1 MKELYK
7 RTANTITS
15 NAIEWKK
22 FLKLTGAL
30 HRYSYI
36 DKLMIFD
43 QNPAVTQVATAQ
55 EWNKIGRLIKP
66 DGEGITLFEDQSDLF
81 KLKQVYDIEHTY
93 GDDKNLPDWS
103 ATEDVALKTIQKM
116 YAQTFDTD
124 IAVNSMSTAL
134 IELIDHGVFH
144 YAQQEQTTI
153 VKDHLEL
160 IEESI
165 SYAMGQKATWLK
177 QFTDDDLLEKIS
189 TVRPGIE
196 LNTIGFVTNKVTES
210 LLNHLH
216 AIKLELSLKEE
227 KQNDKQ
233 KYSVLEQQEVRSTT
247 SGLRKDS
254 QRIPKRETTSSVHNL
269 SDGGNVDGVSSQ
281 NRGSVNRSR
290 DTAGETNTKPTPIS
304 KNRKSISERSTLES
318 NSKSSERASDSGNAE
333 DDRQQLNK
341 KQEKVDDDKNL
352 PSLLDYA
359 TGDDKSDRIYVNKIE
374 KQEYFLSVL
383 TKGTNIENGK
393 FRIFD
398 MYQREMS
405 TKERISFLKKE
416 YGVGGYAESNQP
428 HVSFDSKGIAI
439 NFPDKKE
446 LYSWEIIESSL
457 QQLIYEDEYLS
468 ADEKKDFSVY
478 LEELPVSL
486 KDLKEIVKA
495 GPLKINGK
503 ETIADY
509 FLEESNLEKR
519 AEMISKLYGT
529 GGFLSSKTRCTVEFN
544 LDSMSIQPKGRPS
557 PYFVPWS
564 VIAKQ
569 IELLIQDG
577 SYLNKRKFI
586 QENRQEISLFDIY
599 DSNVTQDEWKNSLVH
614 KLKSKP
620 FSIEY
625 LHLILED
632 LSLTLPLKELG
643 TENHDEVIEFLVQE
657 KFATSTNTDAKVNFS
672 QEGLTIK
679 ITRVDDTHFFNWDKI
694 AKEMVYILPFKE
706 TDLIQ
711 QIEKEGKGED
721 IESSLFDFS
730 YETDNGTGSE
740 KEHSNPISNYYNQ
753 ELIQY
758 KDKKR
763 EKCRENIQAISTLKK
778 IEQGEIQL
786 TKESQKILAK
796 YSGWGGIQE
805 VFDERNK
812 SWADEYNQLK
822 SVLTTEEYEQARKSV
837 LTAFY
842 TPPEIIHEMY
852 HVLESIGDY
861 SGKSILDAGMGTG
874 NFFMNLPDTLKT
886 TKKIGVELDSITG
899 RIATCLFPEAEIH
912 KKGYEKVE
920 LAEKI
925 DVVIGN
931 IPFNDIRV
939 QDKKYDKY
947 NFAIHD
953 YFLAKSIDLLKE
965 NGILMVITSSS
976 SMDKRN
982 SKARDY
988 LAKRAKFIGGVR
1000 LPKTAFKQSAGTEV
1014 ISDILIFQKKS
1025 YKEMMQEYEAPYWV
1039 NAIDHPEY
1047 QGLWMNNYFVQNS
1060 DHILGQISIKN
1071 FHGQTLDV
1079 LPSETQTLQ
1088 EQMRTVFDKLVSH
1101 KSFEQT
1107 KINPVL
1113 VKREKSVVDKPKEPK
1128 GIVIPEDARKFT
1140 FLDIDS
1146 VIVYHHSNGKYD
1158 QIPSGNKRNKIRL
1171 MLEVKKTLNDVI
1183 RLQQRSYTTTE
1194 LEKSLRELNRT
1205 YDTFTAK
1212 YGYFNEK
1219 RNIRDLRMD
1228 DQYPLLRSIEKEEK
1242 NSFVKQEI
1250 FFKATIKPQ
1259 ETITQVDSASKALD
1273 LSLAKYA
1280 AVNFEFMSEVYPGRS
1295 IDQMIKELDTQI
1307 YLNPRKIEKNGYENS
1322 WEYSDEYLTGNVKE
1336 KLTIA
1341 TLAEKRETD
1350 PTRKMHYQNNV
1361 KALETAQPK
1370 PLQAG
1375 DIDFQLGSPWIP
1387 TKYYNQF
1394 LYELLEIP
1402 EKRQGTSFGHIF
1414 VDYLDHNSTWKIVGY
1429 SRNTG
1434 DIRATKTYG
1443 TARKNAYEIIEA
1455 ALNLQKVK
1463 VNDKVRD
1470 PNTGNIKYELNPE
1483 QTMLAREKQEDIEDV
1498 FHQWL
1503 FSDAER
1509 RSKLV
1514 TIYNERFNTITPRKY
1529 SGENLVFDD
1538 MNLQMA
1544 LRPHQKNVVARILY
1558 SGKALMA
1565 HEVGAGKTAAMLS
1578 AGMYLKKNGLI
1589 NKPLYV
1595 VPNHLTEQWGREILT
1610 FYPSANILIT
1620 TKRDF
1625 EKENRNQFVS
1635 KIATGDYDAIII
1647 GHSQF
1652 ERIPLSKE
1660 RQEKMLREQLTEVT
1674 QIVKELKEKDNKNWT
1689 VKQME
1694 KFRDN
1699 LKTSLKKLANEEKK
1713 DNLLT
1718 FEQLGVDFLFVDEAH
1733 VYKNLFTFTK
1743 MNNVAGVGKSN
1754 SQRATDMFNKVRYIQ
1769 EKHDGKNVVFATG
1782 TPISNSMSE
1791 MYVMQLFL
1799 QPEELL
1805 RRGLTSFDAWAAT
1818 FGQVVSSL
1826 EITPEAS
1833 GYRLRDRFK
1842 KFHNLPELMNMFNLV
1857 ADIQTSDML
1866 KLPVPKLKTG
1876 KVQTILAEKS
1886 PFQERMMEEF
1896 VARSEAIR
1904 SGSVNPSEDNML
1916 KLTHEAKLM
1925 AIDSRL
1931 IDPSQPRDPD
1941 SKISLCC
1948 EKVHS
1953 IWERTKENRST
1964 QMIFSDAGTPKKD
1977 VFNVYDEVKN
1987 QLVEK
1992 GVPANEIAFIH
2003 DAKTDVQKDTLF
2015 EKVRSGEIRVLL
2027 GSTQKVGTGTNVQNK
2042 LIAAHHI
2049 DCPWKPSDLTQR
2061 EGRIL
2066 RQGNENEEVAIYRYI
2081 TKGTFDSY
2089 LWQIQE
2095 QKLTYISQVMTGKSI
2110 SRSCE
2115 DLDET
2120 VLSAG
2125 EVKAIATEN
2134 PMLAEKMTLDN
2145 EVSRL
2150 QLLRSEWENQRS
2162 RLDTDVRITYP
2173 NKLAKLNE
2181 DLKKYKMDNER
2192 LQKNP
2197 LSEFKMTIGSTEYT
2211 ERQKAFDE
2219 LYSKYQLTETNS
2231 YGKAVICG
2239 GTYRGFEVEIERND
2253 YGQDQLVL
2261 KGEQTYRTNFT
2272 LDTGIGNITRL
2283 TNLPDRV
2290 QELVRMTHEE
2300 IEDTKKQ
2307 IVNAEVE
2314 ANKPFTKQD
2323 ELNQKLKRQRELT
2336 KQIEL
2341 DTLKMTPQKNTQ
2353 LQKSL

>member
-1 MKELYK
+1 M
-7 RTANTITS
+7 
-15 NAIEWKK
+15 WP
-22 FLKLTGAL
+22 LT
-30 HRYSYI
+30 RY
-36 DKLMIFD
+36 L
-43 QNPAVTQVATAQ
+43 
-55 EWNKIGRLIKP
+55 
-66 DGEGITLFEDQSDLF
+66 
-81 KLKQVYDIEHTY
+81 
-93 GDDKNLPDWS
+93 
-103 ATEDVALKTIQKM
+103 
-116 YAQTFDTD
+116 
-124 IAVNSMSTAL
+124 
-134 IELIDHGVFH
+134 
-144 YAQQEQTTI
+144 
-153 VKDHLEL
+153 
-160 IEESI
+160 
-165 SYAMGQKATWLK
+165 
-177 QFTDDDLLEKIS
+177 
-189 TVRPGIE
+189 
-196 LNTIGFVTNKVTES
+196 
-210 LLNHLH
+210 
-216 AIKLELSLKEE
+216 
-227 KQNDKQ
+227 
-233 KYSVLEQQEVRSTT
+233 
-247 SGLRKDS
+247 
-254 QRIPKRETTSSVHNL
+254 
-269 SDGGNVDGVSSQ
+269 
-281 NRGSVNRSR
+281 
-290 DTAGETNTKPTPIS
+290 
-304 KNRKSISERSTLES
+304 
-318 NSKSSERASDSGNAE
+318 
-333 DDRQQLNK
+333 
-341 KQEKVDDDKNL
+341 
-352 PSLLDYA
+352 
-359 TGDDKSDRIYVNKIE
+359 
-374 KQEYFLSVL
+374 
-383 TKGTNIENGK
+383 
-393 FRIFD
+393 
-398 MYQREMS
+398 
-405 TKERISFLKKE
+405 
-416 YGVGGYAESNQP
+416 
-428 HVSFDSKGIAI
+428 
-439 NFPDKKE
+439 FPD
-446 LYSWEIIESSL
+446 
-457 QQLIYEDEYLS
+457 
-468 ADEKKDFSVY
+468 
-478 LEELPVSL
+478 
-486 KDLKEIVKA
+486 
-495 GPLKINGK
+495 
-503 ETIADY
+503 
-509 FLEESNLEKR
+509 
-519 AEMISKLYGT
+519 
-529 GGFLSSKTRCTVEFN
+529 
-544 LDSMSIQPKGRPS
+544 
-557 PYFVPWS
+557 
-564 VIAKQ
+564 
-569 IELLIQDG
+569 
-577 SYLNKRKFI
+577 
-586 QENRQEISLFDIY
+586 
-599 DSNVTQDEWKNSLVH
+599 
-614 KLKSKP
+614 
-620 FSIEY
+620 
-625 LHLILED
+625 
-632 LSLTLPLKELG
+632 
-643 TENHDEVIEFLVQE
+643 
-657 KFATSTNTDAKVNFS
+657 
-672 QEGLTIK
+672 
-679 ITRVDDTHFFNWDKI
+679 
-694 AKEMVYILPFKE
+694 
-706 TDLIQ
+706 
-711 QIEKEGKGED
+711 
-721 IESSLFDFS
+721 
-730 YETDNGTGSE
+730 
-740 KEHSNPISNYYNQ
+740 
-753 ELIQY
+753 
-758 KDKKR
+758 
-763 EKCRENIQAISTLKK
+763 
-778 IEQGEIQL
+778 
-786 TKESQKILAK
+786 
-796 YSGWGGIQE
+796 
-805 VFDERNK
+805 
-812 SWADEYNQLK
+812 
-822 SVLTTEEYEQARKSV
+822 
-837 LTAFY
+837 
-842 TPPEIIHEMY
+842 
-852 HVLESIGDY
+852 
-861 SGKSILDAGMGTG
+861 
-874 NFFMNLPDTLKT
+874 
-886 TKKIGVELDSITG
+886 
-899 RIATCLFPEAEIH
+899 AEIH
-912 KKGYEKVE
+912 QKGYEKVE
-920 LAEKI
+920 LAEKV

-939 QDKKYDKY
+939 LDKKYDKY

-953 YFLAKSIDLLKE
+953 YFLAKSIDSLKE
-965 NGILMVITSSS
+965 NGVLMVITSSA

-982 SKARDY
+982 GKAREY
-988 LAKRAKFIGGVR
+988 LAKRANFIGGVR

-1025 YKEMMQEYEAPYWV
+1025 YKEMMQEYEPPNWIT
-1039 NAIDHPEY
+1039 AIEHPDH
-1047 QGLWMNNYFVQNS
+1047 QGLGMNNYFVQNP
-1060 DHILGQISIKN
+1060 DHILGEIAIKN

-1079 LPSETQTLQ
+1079 LPNENTTLSDQ
-1088 EQMRTVFDKLVSH
+1088 IRTVFNKIIDGNFYSP
-1101 KSFEQT
+1101 T
-1107 KINPVL
+1107 KNTTVM
-1113 VKREKSVVDKPKEPK
+1113 VKQQKVAPDKPKKLKE
-1128 GIVIPEDARKFT
+1128 IIIPEDARKYT

-1146 VIVYHHSNGKYD
+1146 TIVYHYNNGKYD
-1158 QIPSGNKRNKIRL
+1158 RIPSGNKNNKVRM
-1171 MLEVKKTLNDVI
+1171 MLDVKRTLNDVI
-1183 RLQQRSYTTTE
+1183 RLQQRSYTNIE
-1194 LEKSLRELNRT
+1194 LEIALKELNKT
-1205 YDTFTAK
+1205 YDAFSSK

-1219 RNIRDLRMD
+1219 SNIRDLRMD
-1228 DQYPLLRSIEKEEK
+1228 DQYPLLRSIEKEKK

-1259 ETITQVDSASKALD
+1259 EVITQVDNVSKALD

-1280 AVNFEFMSEVYPGRS
+1280 AVNFEYMSEIYPGRS
-1295 IDQMIKELDTQI
+1295 IEQMIDELGTQI
-1307 YLNPRKIEKNGYENS
+1307 YLNPKKIEKNGYERS

-1336 KLTIA
+1336 KLSA
-1341 TLAEKRETD
+1341 ALVAEKRETD
-1350 PTRKMHYQNNV
+1350 PTRKMYYQNNV
-1361 KALETAQPK
+1361 KALEKAQPK

-1394 LYELLEIP
+1394 LYELLEVP
-1402 EKRQGTSFGHIF
+1402 GRRQGTSFGDIYI
-1414 VDYLDHNSTWKIVGY
+1414 DYLDHNSTWKIVGY
-1429 SRNTG
+1429 SRSTG

-1443 TARKNAYEIIEA
+1443 TARKNAFEIIEA

-1470 PNTGNIKYELNPE
+1470 PITGNTKYELNPE
-1483 QTMLAREKQEDIEDV
+1483 QTMLAREKQEDIEDI

-1509 RSKLV
+1509 WTNLV

-1674 QIVKELKEKDNKNWT
+1674 KIVRELKEKDEKNWT

-1699 LKTSLKKLANEEKK
+1699 LKTNLKKLANEDKK

-1769 EKHDGKNVVFATG
+1769 EKHDGKNIVFATG

-1791 MYVMQLFL
+1791 LYVMQLFL

-1866 KLPVPKLKTG
+1866 KLPVPQLKTG

-1896 VARSEAIR
+1896 VDRSEAIR
-1904 SGSVNPSEDNML
+1904 SGSVDPSKDNML

-1931 IDPSQPRDPD
+1931 INPTQARDPH

-1948 EKVHS
+1948 EKVFS
-1953 IWERTKENRST
+1953 IWEETQEKRST

-1977 VFNVYDEVKN
+1977 VFNVYDEVKS
-1987 QLVEK
+1987 QLMEK
-1992 GVPANEIAFIH
+1992 GVPENEIAFIH

-2015 EKVRSGEIRVLL
+2015 EKVRSGDIRVLL

-2134 PMLAEKMTLDN
+2134 PLLAEKMTLDN

-2150 QLLRSEWENQRS
+2150 QLLRSEWDNQRS

-2173 NKLAKLNE
+2173 NKLAKLAE
-2181 DLKKYKMDNER
+2181 DLKKYKKDNETV
-2192 LQKNP
+2192 QKNP
-2197 LSEFKMTIGSTEYT
+2197 LSEFKLTIGQTEFT

-2219 LYSKYQLTETNS
+2219 LYAKYQLTETNS
-2231 YGKAVICG
+2231 YGKAVIDG
-2239 GTYRGFEVEIERND
+2239 GTFRGMSVEIERND

-2261 KGEQTYRTNFT
+2261 KGEQSYRTNFT

-2283 TNLPDRV
+2283 NNLPDRV
-2290 QELVRMTHEE
+2290 QELVKMTHEE
-2300 IEDTKKQ
+2300 IEETKKQ
-2307 IVNAEVE
+2307 VVNAELE

-2341 DTLKMTPQKNTQ
+2341 DAMKKTTHSVTQ
-2353 LQKSL
+2353 VQKSI